1 LFRRFVIRKLRVQLF
16 EKEKSVCP
24 PKQQTQRKTI
34 NKPNNNSNPP
44 IGKTPLPNPNS
55 PTAQYNKDHMHY
67 LYPTPWP
74 SNTTARTRT
83 TRIMLSFPRLRTNR

>member
-16 EKEKSVCP
+16 ENEKSVCP
-24 PKQQTQRKTI
+24 PKTNKPITI
-34 NKPNNNSNPP
+34 NKTNSSNPQ
-44 IGKTPLPNPNS
+44 IGNPHFQNQILP
-55 PTAQYNKDHMHY
+55 AQYNKDHMHY